1 MPDRGRRPSAR
12 FGAGTRCAAPD
23 WPRIVAKEADAESW
37 QEDRKRKFEGIR
49 VESEALF
56 ATLKKLKERNA
67 LQRCSAAVLIEE
79 PGAVGYY
86 VSLAAYSLKT
96 LKNASARWRKHGL
109 TISPERLGNRLR
121 TEPSQVPRDQVEAFC
136 KWVNA
141 EITELIGKD
150 LEDSSLYGLHAAMII
165 GARMVGPRPADD
177 RRPRVL

>member
-67 LQRCSAAVLIEE
+67 LQRCSAAVLISVA
-79 PGAVGYY
+79 G
-86 VSLAAYSLKT
+86 VSLYYERIAAYSLKA
-96 LKNASARWRKHGL
+96 LKNATAGWRTNGL
-109 TISPERLGNRLR
+109 RVSP
-121 TEPSQVPRDQVEAFC
+121 
-136 KWVNA
+136 
-141 EITELIGKD
+141 
-150 LEDSSLYGLHAAMII
+150 
-165 GARMVGPRPADD
+165 
-177 RRPRVL
+177 